1 LLSRFRCIDH
11 LHFPYFCH
19 MSIRQEKISALV
31 KREMSKIFQQHAN
44 ELFKGSLITVTQVRV
59 SPDMG
64 VARIYISIFPP
75 PKREEMLAQ
84 AREHTG
90 LLRKYLGV
98 EVGKQLRKIP
108 ELTFFPDDSLDYSE
122 EIDRLLK
129 K

>member
-1 LLSRFRCIDH
+1 
-11 LHFPYFCH
+11 

-75 PKREEMLAQ
+75 AKREEMLDQ

-90 LLRKYLGV
+90 LLRKYLGL